1 MLHIRDP
8 HNARLKVFDPSEADL
23 REGGPL
29 ARLISQFL
37 RQTALSKLTVYARPG
52 MAEHLAEAGFLEEG
66 WIVGYFGGEET
77 AHVMTRYQ
85 CPKRAVDCQHE
96 TTEGVVALAKAKA
109 RPVGAAAPPPP
120 QQGHARSATT
130 PDVAGIV
137 DLLVASFDTYPT
149 ELSNEHIGA
158 LIADGSSLFELYL
171 DGAGRI
177 VGAASAECDPVQP
190 IAEISDCVVDPQWQ
204 GHGITTYLIH
214 RLHERLLQ
222 HTSIRHTY
230 SLARALEAGMNIS
243 LAKMGYTY
251 TGRLTNNC
259 QMPTGWE
266 SMNVWCRAL

>member
-1 MLHIRDP
+1 MLHIPDP
-8 HNARLKVFDPSEADL
+8 HNKRLKVFDPSEADA

-29 ARLISQFL
+29 ARLTNQFL
-37 RQTALSKLTVYARPG
+37 RQTTLSKLTVYARTS
-52 MAEHLAEAGFLEEG
+52 MAQRLAEQGFLEEG
-66 WIVGYFGGEET
+66 YLLGYFGGHET
-77 AHVMTRYQ
+77 AHLMTRYQ
-85 CPKRAVDCQHE
+85 GSERAVDCQHE
-96 TTEGVVALAKAKA
+96 TNEGVVALAKAKA

-137 DLLVASFDTYPT
+137 DLLIASFDAYPT
-149 ELSNEHIGA
+149 ALSDEYIGGR
-158 LIADGSSLFELYL
+158 IADGSSLFELYL
-171 DGAGRI
+171 DESGRV
-177 VGAASAECDPVQP
+177 VGAASAECDAVQP

-204 GHGITTYLIH
+204 GHGITMYLIH

-230 SLARALEAGMNIS
+230 SLARAIEAGMNIS

-266 SMNVWCRAL
+266 SMNVWCRAH